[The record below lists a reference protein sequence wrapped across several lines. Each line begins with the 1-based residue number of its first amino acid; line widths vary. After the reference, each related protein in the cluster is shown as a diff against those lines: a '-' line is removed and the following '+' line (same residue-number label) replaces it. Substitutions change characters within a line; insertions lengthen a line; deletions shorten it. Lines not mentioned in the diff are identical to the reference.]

1 MRRGPSPT
9 LQGSVLTL
17 NRVYLAVHVV
27 SLRRAFCLLWK
38 GLAEVVS
45 VEDGAY
51 MAYDFEG
58 WCELSDLKMAV
69 DGYHNGDEYVQAVN
83 FRIQVPRVIRLLQY
97 DRVPRNVVKF
107 SRRNVFLRDEHCC
120 QYCYRKF
127 SSHKLSLDHVVPR
140 SRGGQTTWDNVV
152 CACLKCNVRKGGRTP
167 QEAGMRLRCRP
178 SRPKRNPVLAYQL
191 RSRKYECWKNFIPSL
206 GDQR

>member
-51 MAYDFEG
+51 MAYDFQG
-58 WCELSDLKMAV
+58 WRELSDLKIAV
-69 DGYHNGDEYVQAVN
+69 DGCCNGDEYVQTVN
-83 FRIQVPRVIRLLQY
+83 FRIQAPRVIRLLQY

-120 QYCYRKF
+120 QYCYHKF

-167 QEAGMRLRCRP
+167 KEAGMRLRNRP
-178 SRPKRNPVLAYQL
+178 SRPKRNPVLAHQL
-191 RSRKYECWKNFIPSL
+191 RSRKYECWKNFIPSV